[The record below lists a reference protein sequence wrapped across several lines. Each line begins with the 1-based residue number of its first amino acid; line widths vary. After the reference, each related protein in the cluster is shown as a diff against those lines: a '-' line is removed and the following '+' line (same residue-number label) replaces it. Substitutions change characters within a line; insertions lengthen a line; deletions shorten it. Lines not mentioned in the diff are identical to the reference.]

1 MKHLRS
7 DVHEKFTTNWLQWNV
22 IKDIDMWL
30 GAMSELTKRFREPSM
45 RKQDIQPLAMVCNM
59 ECVSSKIWFGDR
71 DMKNLPTNSLKRFI
85 E

>member
-1 MKHLRS
+1 
-7 DVHEKFTTNWLQWNV
+7 
-22 IKDIDMWL
+22 
-30 GAMSELTKRFREPSM
+30 M

-71 DMKNLPTNSLKRFI
+71 DMKNLPTNSLKRFM